1 MNDTVSRYHPRD
13 AVAPGLRLLDRLG
26 CRALVSRLGGLA
38 RGRITLIDGDGR
50 ETFGTTGD
58 PLHATVVV
66 HAPAFYGDA
75 VFGGSIGAAEA
86 YMSGLWSCDDLTTL
100 ARILIRNRDVLDG
113 MELGLARVSA
123 PLRRFLHRL
132 RRNTRSGSRRNIAA
146 HYDLGDEFFAL
157 FLDETMMYSC
167 ALFERPD
174 SSLREAS
181 VAKNDLICRKLR
193 LSPDDHLLEI
203 GTGWGGFAIHAA
215 AQFGCRVTT
224 ATISRRQFDC
234 AARRIREAG
243 LAGRVTVVLKDY
255 RDLRE
260 LNTRFD
266 KIVSIEMIEAVGHA
280 FYDTNFRCCSD
291 LLKPE
296 GMMLLQAITI
306 EDHRYERAKRS
317 VDFIQR
323 YIFPGSCVPS
333 VAALC
338 AAVTRATDMRPFHL
352 EDIGS
357 HYPPTLRCWRLRL
370 RGNADKILALG
381 FSESFLRMWE
391 LYLCYCEGGF
401 LERSI
406 SNVHML
412 LTKPL
417 CRLSS
422 DVGQSA

>member
-1 MNDTVSRYHPRD
+1 MV
-13 AVAPGLRLLDRLG
+13 
-26 CRALVSRLGGLA
+26 
-38 RGRITLIDGDGR
+38 
-50 ETFGTTGD
+50 
-58 PLHATVVV
+58 
-66 HAPAFYGDA
+66 
-75 VFGGSIGAAEA
+75 
-86 YMSGLWSCDDLTTL
+86 
-100 ARILIRNRDVLDG
+100 
-113 MELGLARVSA
+113 
-123 PLRRFLHRL
+123 
-132 RRNTRSGSRRNIAA
+132 
-146 HYDLGDEFFAL
+146 
-157 FLDETMMYSC
+157 
-167 ALFERPD
+167 
-174 SSLREAS
+174 
-181 VAKNDLICRKLR
+181 
-193 LSPDDHLLEI
+193 
-203 GTGWGGFAIHAA
+203 
-215 AQFGCRVTT
+215 FGCRVTT
-224 ATISRRQFDC
+224 ATISRRQFDF
-234 AARRIREAG
+234 AARRIQEAG

-260 LNTRFD
+260 LKTRFD

-280 FYDTNFRCCSD
+280 FYDTYFNCCSD

-306 EDHRYERAKRS
+306 EDQRYERAKRS

-333 VAALC
+333 VTALC
-338 AAVTRATDMRPFHL
+338 AAVARATDMRLFHL
-352 EDIGS
+352 EDIGC
-357 HYPPTLRCWRLRL
+357 HYPPTLRCWRQRL

-381 FSESFLRMWE
+381 FSASFLRMWE